1 MCTAEIDTYSLT
13 YDLGVDELPT
23 YYTKPSNVIMGYS
36 GGKIKETLTGLLG
49 DMDFENLEW

>member
-23 YYTKPSNVIMGYS
+23 YTKPSNVIVGYS
-36 GGKIKETLTGLLG
+36 GGKSKETLTGLLG